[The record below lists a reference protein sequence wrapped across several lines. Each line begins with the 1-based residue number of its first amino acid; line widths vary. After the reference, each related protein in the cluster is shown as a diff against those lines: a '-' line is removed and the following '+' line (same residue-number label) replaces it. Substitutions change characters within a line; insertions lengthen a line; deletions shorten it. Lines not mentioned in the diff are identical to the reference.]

1 MINYIPSVRPDE
13 LYHFGIL
20 GMKWGVR
27 RYQNPDGTLTE
38 AGKRRARKEQ
48 SRNAKRNL
56 REKERKIAR
65 DREYAYKHRATLSDE
80 QLQKMT
86 KRINAE
92 NNFKRQY
99 EDSVRYGDSYAKKKL
114 KTLGDM
120 AFAAAVTAGIAYVKS
135 GKAAV
140 DLAKLSVIISMKRKG
155 YTIGPNANW
164 VMR

>member
-1 MINYIPSVRPDE
+1 MISYIPQVRPDE

-48 SRNAKRNL
+48 ARNAKRNL

-65 DREYAYKHRATLSDE
+65 DREYAYKHRSTLSDE
-80 QLQKMT
+80 QLKKMT
-86 KRINAE
+86 QRINAE
-92 NNFKRQY
+92 NNFKRAY

-120 AFAAAVTAGIAYVKS
+120 AFEAAVTSGIGYIKT

-140 DLAKLSVIISMKRKG
+140 DLAKLSTNFTMARKG
-155 YTIGPNANW
+155 YKLDPNGNW